1 MSPPAPLLRADLDA
15 SVAALHA
22 IDAATEY
29 GLDHDM
35 MLAPGNA
42 QGEALNIGA
51 VDGLVA
57 QAKSI
62 ERAVAVP
69 GLSKIAFEGS
79 DSLDAPSAVFQ

>member
-51 VDGLVA
+51 VNALVA
-57 QAKSI
+57 QGWGRDDTS
-62 ERAVAVP
+62 
-69 GLSKIAFEGS
+69 
-79 DSLDAPSAVFQ
+79 SLLRVLELA